1 MSSPAVHGASG
12 MLVAQ
17 FLDYGANQRTDQWGG
32 SVENRARFGLE
43 VLKALVQVFGS
54 GRVGLKVSP
63 TGGFNDVGYVLSLQ
77 AVINLN
83 VLMLLRVS

>member
-1 MSSPAVHGASG
+1 

-43 VLKALVQVFGS
+43 VLKVLVKVFGP

-77 AVINLN
+77 VVINLN

>member
-1 MSSPAVHGASG
+1 
-12 MLVAQ
+12 MLVTQ
-17 FLDYGANQRTDQWGG
+17 FLDYGANQRTDQWGS
-32 SVENRARFGLE
+32 SVENRAHFGLE